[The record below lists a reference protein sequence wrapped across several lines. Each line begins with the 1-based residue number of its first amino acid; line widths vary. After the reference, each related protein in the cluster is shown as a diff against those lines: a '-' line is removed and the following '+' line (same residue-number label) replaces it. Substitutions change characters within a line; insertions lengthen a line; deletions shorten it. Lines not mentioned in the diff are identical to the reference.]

1 MKLSIYIAQAGVCS
15 RRKAAELV
23 KQGGV
28 TVDGKSIHEP
38 WYEVKAGQSVEVQG
52 KLIELQK
59 KIYILLNK
67 PKDFLSTVADERGR
81 KSVLDLIRPE
91 ISERLYPIGRLDRN
105 TTGLLVLTN
114 DGDLTQKLAH
124 PRYEVKK
131 IYHVI
136 VDKPLH
142 ERDVQKIMQGVELED
157 GVVSVDALQFVPGEP
172 KTNLTIKIHSGKYR
186 VIRRLFAY
194 LGYEIIK
201 LDRINYAGLTKKG
214 LSVGSWRYLTDK
226 EVASLK
232 KYGSVE

>member
-81 KSVLDLIRPE
+81 KSL
-91 ISERLYPIGRLDRN
+91 
-105 TTGLLVLTN
+105 GLF
-114 DGDLTQKLAH
+114 K
-124 PRYEVKK
+124 
-131 IYHVI
+131 
-136 VDKPLH
+136 
-142 ERDVQKIMQGVELED
+142 
-157 GVVSVDALQFVPGEP
+157 
-172 KTNLTIKIHSGKYR
+172 
-186 VIRRLFAY
+186 
-194 LGYEIIK
+194 
-201 LDRINYAGLTKKG
+201 RI
-214 LSVGSWRYLTDK
+214 
-226 EVASLK
+226 
-232 KYGSVE
+232 